1 MIYQGHIPSILNFL
15 IPLRLTRHLLSCLDL
30 KKAFDTVDHD
40 ILLSKL
46 HLYGV
51 KGIADDWFKP
61 YLFNRTQYCQVNSK
75 LSGPR
80 TTITG
85 IPQGSIL
92 GPLLF
97 LIYISDLP
105 SSLKNADCDMFADD
119 TQIGVAGK
127 DPKSITKTLNSDST
141 NISDCMA
148 ANKLS
153 LNKSK
158 TEYMIIGSHQNLKKW
173 YSDFRIA

>member
-1 MIYQGHIPSILNFL
+1 MTNQWYQNMDEGLMNGAVF
-15 IPLRLTRHLLSCLDL
+15 LDL

-51 KGIADDWFKP
+51 KGKAHDWFKS
-61 YLFNRTQYCQVNSK
+61 YLFNRTQYYQVNSK

-97 LIYISDLP
+97 LIYILR
-105 SSLKNADCDMFADD
+105 SS
-119 TQIGVAGK
+119 
-127 DPKSITKTLNSDST
+127 
-141 NISDCMA
+141 
-148 ANKLS
+148 
-153 LNKSK
+153 
-158 TEYMIIGSHQNLKKW
+158 
-173 YSDFRIA
+173 